1 MGVQPL
7 RKLKKV
13 ASSGKPVIQWLIR
26 RDSSSSVRFW
36 QLRWSRLVR
45 RQRPNAAVASLSL
58 PLTVVPQAKSKQELR
73 PEILAI
79 GLAFM
84 GRYDQALKRLAE

>member
-1 MGVQPL
+1 MRL
-7 RKLKKV
+7 SR
-13 ASSGKPVIQWLIR
+13 IR
-26 RDSSSSVRFW
+26 VSP
-36 QLRWSRLVR
+36 
-45 RQRPNAAVASLSL
+45 RPNAAVASLSL

-84 GRYDQALKRLAE
+84 GRYDQALKRLAK